1 MRSNDEKWMGDAL
14 RLARAAGRK
23 GEVPIG
29 AVVVSAGRIIG
40 RGSNRPIGAGDPT
53 AHAEIIA
60 LRRAA
65 RAAGN
70 YRLSGATMYVTLEP
84 CLMCFGAM
92 LHARI
97 NRLVFGAR
105 DPKIGSTS
113 LPARAR
119 RGFNHRF
126 EQKGGVRAEECAG
139 ALRTFF
145 RDRRGAG
152 RRAARPPRVS
162 AND

>member
-1 MRSNDEKWMGDAL
+1 MGDAL

-40 RGSNRPIGAGDPT
+40 RGSNRPIGARDPT

-70 YRLSGATMYVTLEP
+70 HRLPGATMYVTLEP

-92 LHARI
+92 LHARLDC
-97 NRLVFGAR
+97 LVFGAR
-105 DPKIGSTS
+105 DPKIGSTA
-113 LPARAR
+113 LPAKVR
-119 RGFNHRF
+119 RGLNHRF
-126 EQKGGVRAEECAG
+126 EIRGGVRAEECAG
-139 ALRTFF
+139 ALREFF
-145 RDRRGAG
+145 RGRRVSG
-152 RRAARPPRVS
+152 RRAARSPRAS
-162 AND
+162 TND

>member
-1 MRSNDEKWMGDAL
+1 MGDAL

-40 RGSNRPIGAGDPT
+40 RGSNRPIGARDPT
-53 AHAEIIA
+53 AHAEISA

-65 RAAGN
+65 RAAGD

-97 NRLVFGAR
+97 DRLVFGAR

-126 EQKGGVRAEECAG
+126 GLSGGVRAEECA
-139 ALRTFF
+139 ATLREFF
-145 RDRRGAG
+145 RDRRGMG
-152 RRAARPPRVS
+152 RRASRPPRS
-162 AND
+162 TTGD